1 MLNLEQIE
9 RELEEANAQEW
20 LEDRYGDQATWAI
33 DHGPA
38 LIAEVKRL
46 RKDRETW
53 VRSLTER
60 ARGLADYA
68 EAALDKVRAHGGD
81 DELDS

>member
-33 DHGPA
+33 DH
-38 LIAEVKRL
+38 AEVKRL

-81 DELDS
+81 DEPDS